1 MNNPTPCEVGHSDKF
16 DIQGYKENSI
26 CNSLSKHMEGRFLKN
41 STCTHEVHVLAHRDR
56 AT

>member
-41 STCTHEVHVLAHRDR
+41 TAHVLMRCMY
-56 AT
+56 